1 MKKILFFFLPCLLF
15 AGQLHFNSLETTLLM
30 KKERKPVNVELS
42 VVLQGRDIEQHDV
55 ELMDVV
61 QTAVGS
67 FWAETLLTSQG
78 KAQFKKM
85 VIDLADKQ
93 YGIEVDFVFIQNIRL
108 ETDTLEKCLEL
119 IRELPR

>member
-15 AGQLHFNSLETTLLM
+15 AGQLHLDNLETTLLM